1 MKFEIGEVVM
11 IYDRESVR
19 YVKIKTVFPDG
30 TLTVRNYS
38 KKEKVEFGIEYPAH
52 PKQCRKLKPKK
63 KLRCIWINYCPD
75 AYPGEWHVNQS
86 DQDSWRGGTVSS
98 EPKHGWIKFREAR
111 DNDK

>member
-63 KLRCIWINYCPD
+63 KRRVIWLHTSEINARTIGY
-75 AYPGEWHVNQS
+75 
-86 DQDSWRGGTVSS
+86 
-98 EPKHGWIKFREAR
+98 EPVESMKNLYIKFREVR
-111 DNDK
+111 DK